1 MSAEQVVLVA
11 LAYLGGSLPFG
22 YWAGR
27 MHGVDIRQVGSG
39 NTGATNVWRV
49 LGKRVG
55 LPVLLLD
62 IAKGF
67 IPALIGLQMAGAGTA
82 IVAGAAAVAGHTFP
96 VFLGF
101 GGGKGVATSGG
112 VVLAV
117 TPVHGIVLLVVF
129 AVVLWLFRYVSLASM
144 TAAVLYPVTCIVSG
158 EPWPVIAFALAA
170 ARCDAARSRCCGRR
184 CAVAVSRPAGPR
196 SGGAE
201 SLVRGTVVA

>member
-1 MSAEQVVLVA
+1 MSAGQAVLVA

-27 MHGVDIRQVGSG
+27 LHGIDIRKAGSG

-49 LGKRVG
+49 LGRRAG
-55 LPVLLLD
+55 IAVLVLD

-82 IVAGAAAVAGHTFP
+82 IVAGAAAVVGHTFP

-101 GGGKGVATSGG
+101 GGGKGMATSGG

-144 TAAVLYPVTCIVSG
+144 TAAVLYPVTCIISG
-158 EPWPVIAFALAA
+158 EPWPVIVFALVAA
-170 ARCDAARSRCCGRR
+170 AGIVIRHRANIGRLLAGTEAQTRSFGR
-184 CAVAVSRPAGPR
+184 
-196 SGGAE
+196 GAPG
-201 SLVRGTVVA
+201 RGAL